1 MNEYD
6 RLLGEFDLLISEL
19 EQEEKSISWK
29 IVGLEEKKEELKE
42 KRDNILRELAKLKK
56 IRSVLDN
63 YNIKRIIKNLI
74 PCVPAFIVVL
84 AFINFLIIKF
94 LPVQSLSLMVLLNAI
109 IILFPLIVEYL
120 PSFSELKILREYDI
134 IKVDGLEEKLN
145 KELKNINGKI
155 KENDVER
162 NKEMERFINIHKK
175 LKEMYEREN
184 IVIDKKM
191 EAEDML
197 QEEYDQKMN
206 LQFEKD
212 KALKLM
218 RSKK

>member
-145 KELKNINGKI
+145 QELKNINGKI
-155 KENDVER
+155 QENDVER

>member
-42 KRDNILRELAKLKK
+42 KRDNILRK